1 MENSKNWPKDIP
13 FSLLFHTGYHF
24 RGNSSPHLC
33 WMVVA
38 MGSWIESL
46 AELSYFCFALAH
58 FGFDW
63 TLPVDH
69 TASTTLDTEGLASR
83 GDEFLLPSFG
93 TLVDCFVGDSVI
105 VNWLLLVHGWII
117 EARFISCTIDGR
129 GTSTQF
135 SFTAGRIPFLWWEKM
150 NFLTT
155 NICCIILQTQT
166 GNEQSC

>member
-1 MENSKNWPKDIP
+1 MENSKDWPKDIP
-13 FSLLFHTGYHF
+13 FSLGFNTGYHF

-63 TLPVDH
+63 TLSVDH

-93 TLVDCFVGDSVI
+93 TLVDGFVGDLVI

-117 EARFISCTIDGR
+117 EVRSSSCTIDGR
-129 GTSTQF
+129 GDFYSVLF
-135 SFTAGRIPFLWWEKM
+135 HRWPHPIPMVRENEFCDHKYMLYYFTNANW
-150 NFLTT
+150 
-155 NICCIILQTQT
+155 
-166 GNEQSC
+166 